1 MLELTLRILQ
11 KFPLCAILSLEGSL
25 QDREGETLGKALAFD
40 PPFSPMPSLLHRFG
54 NLGIYIEVPPTLLVE
69 WRHYEDLDITTMDF
83 LQLRTDT
90 EVNNHTFPIFFNTC

>member
-1 MLELTLRILQ
+1 
-11 KFPLCAILSLEGSL
+11 
-25 QDREGETLGKALAFD
+25 
-40 PPFSPMPSLLHRFG
+40 MPSLLHRFG